1 MISFRRAR
9 AAHVN
14 TEDGVTKGGEKI
26 AGGVRQREKP
36 CERRF
41 ELLRAPV
48 TRGCEEGGNFG
59 FGRESAREVKVNG
72 ETSPIAH
79 GDVKTLLGGAFVGRR
94 AEGRCGGEGHFGM
107 KNAE

>member
-1 MISFRRAR
+1 MIPFRSAR

-14 TEDGVTKGGEKI
+14 AEDGVTKSGEEV
-26 AGGVRQREKP
+26 AGGVGQRKKP

-41 ELLRAPV
+41 ELLRAPIA
-48 TRGCEEGGNFG
+48 RGSKDGRDFG
-59 FGRESAREVKVNG
+59 FGCESARKVEVNG

-79 GDVKTLLGGAFVGRR
+79 GDVETLLGGAFVGRR
-94 AEGRCGGEGHFGM
+94 AEGGGGGEGHFGM